1 MGGVSIK
8 PATTASEQAELAE
21 LRRRYIPRGIT
32 TAHPIVADHAKG
44 AELWDVAGRRY
55 IDFAGGIGV
64 MNVGHGHPHV
74 MEAVKAQLDRVTHT
88 SFQVVM
94 YESYLRLAE
103 RLCALAPG
111 EGEKKAIF
119 FSTGA
124 EAVENAVKI
133 ARAHTGRPAI
143 ISFQGSFHGRT
154 LLALSLTGSVVPY
167 KQNFGPYATEIFQ
180 VPFPYEYHGWSTE
193 MALAAL
199 NDLFESAV
207 APERVAAIIIEPVLG
222 EGGFVPA
229 PKAFLEQL
237 RALTLKH
244 GILLIVDEIQS
255 GFGRTGKFFAIEHS
269 GISPDLV
276 TVAKSLAAGFPLSGV
291 VGRADVMDAPGP
303 GGLGGTYG
311 GNPVAC
317 AAGLAVLDVMR
328 DERLP
333 ERAARIGS
341 VVEERMRSWASEH
354 ELVGD
359 VRVMGAMAGM
369 ELVRDRKT
377 KTPADTETAQVLAL
391 ARERGLI
398 LLRAG
403 AHHNV
408 IRTLMPLTIP
418 DDQLDEGLDIIGS
431 ALADVAAGATTKSK
445 KP

>member
-1 MGGVSIK
+1 MQAVGKIGSQPRVGQ
-8 PATTASEQAELAE
+8 ATTEAELAE

-32 TAHPIVADHAKG
+32 TAHPLVVDRAKG

-64 MNVGHGHPHV
+64 LNVGHSHPHV
-74 MEAVKAQLDRVTHT
+74 MEAVRAQLDRVTHT

-111 EGEKKAIF
+111 EGPKKAIF

-133 ARAHTGRPAI
+133 ARAHTGRPAV
-143 ISFQGSFHGRT
+143 ISFHGGFHGRT
-154 LLALSLTGSVVPY
+154 LLALSLTGSVIPY
-167 KQNFGPYATEIFQ
+167 KQNFGPYATEVYQ
-180 VPFPYEYHGWSTE
+180 VPFPYEYRGWSTE
-193 MALAAL
+193 KALASL

-207 APERVAAIIIEPVLG
+207 APQRVAAVIIEPVLG

-229 PKAFLEQL
+229 PAAFMQEL
-237 RALTLKH
+237 RALTERH
-244 GILLIVDEIQS
+244 GILLIADEIQS

-269 GISPDLV
+269 GVAPDLV

-291 VGRADVMDAPGP
+291 VGRAEVMDAPGP

-328 DERLP
+328 DERLV

-354 ELVGD
+354 ALVGD

-369 ELVRDRKT
+369 ELVRDRKA
-377 KTPADTETAQVLAL
+377 KTPADTETAQILAL

-403 AHHNV
+403 MHHNV

-431 ALADVAAGATTKSK
+431 ALAEVAAGGPK
-445 KP
+445 

>member
-1 MGGVSIK
+1 V
-8 PATTASEQAELAE
+8 
-21 LRRRYIPRGIT
+21 
-32 TAHPIVADHAKG
+32 
-44 AELWDVAGRRY
+44 
-55 IDFAGGIGV
+55 
-64 MNVGHGHPHV
+64 
-74 MEAVKAQLDRVTHT
+74 
-88 SFQVVM
+88 
-94 YESYLRLAE
+94 
-103 RLCALAPG
+103 
-111 EGEKKAIF
+111 
-119 FSTGA
+119 
-124 EAVENAVKI
+124 
-133 ARAHTGRPAI
+133 

-167 KQNFGPYATEIFQ
+167 KQNFGPYATETYQ
-180 VPFPYEYHGWSTE
+180 VPFPYEYRGWSTE
-193 MALAAL
+193 KALASL
-199 NDLFESAV
+199 NELFESAV
-207 APERVAAIIIEPVLG
+207 SPQRVAAVIIEPVLG

-229 PKAFLEQL
+229 PAEFMREL
-237 RALTLKH
+237 RALTEQH
-244 GILLIVDEIQS
+244 GILLIADEIQT

-269 GISPDLV
+269 GVSPDLV

-341 VVEERMRSWASEH
+341 VIEERMRSWATEH
-354 ELVGD
+354 EIVGD

-377 KTPADTETAQVLAL
+377 KTPADTETAQVLAA

-403 AHHNV
+403 IHHNV

-418 DDQLDEGLDIIGS
+418 DEQLDEGLDIIGS
-431 ALADVAAGATTKSK
+431 ALAEVAATHK
-445 KP
+445 

>member
-1 MGGVSIK
+1 VSTNQA
-8 PATTASEQAELAE
+8 ATESEQAELAE

-32 TAHPIVADHAKG
+32 TAHPLVAAHAKG
-44 AELWDVAGRRY
+44 SELWDITGRRY

-64 MNVGHGHPHV
+64 LNVGHGHPHV
-74 MEAVKAQLDRVTHT
+74 MEAVHAQVDKVTHT

-103 RLCALAPG
+103 RICALAPG
-111 EGEKKAIF
+111 EGPKKAIF

-133 ARAHTGRPAI
+133 ARAHTGRPAV
-143 ISFQGSFHGRT
+143 ISFHGGFHGRT

-167 KQNFGPYATEIFQ
+167 KQNFGPYATEIYQ
-180 VPFPYEYHGWSTE
+180 VPFPYEYRGWSTE
-193 MALAAL
+193 MALASL
-199 NDLFESAV
+199 DELFESSV
-207 APERVAAIIIEPVLG
+207 SPQRVAAIIIEPVLG

-229 PKAFLEQL
+229 PAAFLRKL
-237 RALTLKH
+237 RALTEQH

-269 GISPDLV
+269 GVSPDLV
-276 TVAKSLAAGFPLSGV
+276 TIAKSLAAGFPLSGV
-291 VGRADVMDAPGP
+291 VGRAEVMDAPGP

-341 VVEERMRSWASEH
+341 VVEERMRSWAAEH
-354 ELVGD
+354 QLVGD

-377 KTPADTETAQVLAL
+377 KTPADTETAQVLAI

-403 AHHNV
+403 IHHNV

-418 DDQLDEGLDIIGS
+418 DDQLHEGLDIIGS
-431 ALADVAAGATTKSK
+431 ALGEVAASGPK
-445 KP
+445 

>member
-1 MGGVSIK
+1 MAQMKVEKQSLD
-8 PATTASEQAELAE
+8 TELTE
-21 LRRRYIPRGIT
+21 LRAKYVPRGIT
-32 TAHPIVADHAKG
+32 TAHPLVADRAKG
-44 AELWDVAGRRY
+44 SELWDVNGRRFV
-55 IDFAGGIGV
+55 DFVGGIGV
-64 MNVGHGHPHV
+64 MNIGHAHPHV
-74 MEAVKAQLDRVTHT
+74 MEAVRAQLERATHT

-103 RLCALAPG
+103 RLCEVAPLK
-111 EGEKKAIF
+111 GEKKAIF

-133 ARAHTGRPAI
+133 ARAFTGRPAV
-143 ISFQGSFHGRT
+143 ISFRGSFHGRT
-154 LLALSLTGSVVPY
+154 LLTLSLTGSVRPY
-167 KQNFGPYATEIFQ
+167 KQNFGPYAAEIYQ
-180 VPFPYEYHGWSTE
+180 SQFPYEYRGWNTE
-193 MALAAL
+193 RALASL
-199 NDLFESAV
+199 ESLFDSEVS
-207 APERVAAIIIEPVLG
+207 PKRVAAVIIEPVLG
-222 EGGFVPA
+222 EGGFVQA
-229 PKAFLEQL
+229 PPDFLRKL
-237 RALTLKH
+237 RELTERH
-244 GILLIVDEIQS
+244 GILLIADEIQS

-269 GISPDLV
+269 GVQPDLV

-317 AAGLAVLDVMR
+317 AAGLAVLDGMR

-333 ERAARIGS
+333 ERASRIGS

-354 ELVGD
+354 QIVGD

-377 KTPADTETAQVLAL
+377 KTPADSETAQLLAR

-403 AHHNV
+403 VHHNV

-418 DDQLDEGLDIIGS
+418 DEQLEEGLDIIGS
-431 ALADVAAGATTKSK
+431 ALAEVAAAA
-445 KP
+445 PN

>member
-1 MGGVSIK
+1 VKSGHQAGGVGTK
-8 PATTASEQAELAE
+8 QAASEAELAE
-21 LRRRYIPRGIT
+21 LRRQYIPRGIS
-32 TAHPIVADHAKG
+32 TAHPLIADRAQG
-44 AELWDVAGRRY
+44 AEIWDVAGRRY

-64 MNVGHGHPHV
+64 MNVGHGHPRV
-74 MEAVKAQLDRVTHT
+74 MEAVRAQLDRVTHT

-111 EGEKKAIF
+111 EGPKKAIF

-124 EAVENAVKI
+124 EAIENAVKI
-133 ARAHTGRPAI
+133 ARAYTGRPAV
-143 ISFQGSFHGRT
+143 ISFQGGFHGRT

-167 KQNFGPYATEIFQ
+167 KQNFGPYATEIYQ
-180 VPFPYEYHGWSTE
+180 VPYPYEYRGWSTE
-193 MALAAL
+193 KALASL
-199 NDLFESAV
+199 EELFESAV
-207 APERVAAIIIEPVLG
+207 PPERVAAIVIEPVLG

-229 PKAFLEQL
+229 PAAFLLEL
-237 RALTLKH
+237 RALTERH

-255 GFGRTGKFFAIEHS
+255 GFGRTGKFFAIEHA
-269 GISPDLV
+269 GVSPDLI

-303 GGLGGTYG
+303 GGLGGTYA
-311 GNPVAC
+311 GNPIAC

-341 VVEERMRSWASEH
+341 VIEERMRSWAAEH
-354 ELVGD
+354 EIVGD
-359 VRVMGAMAGM
+359 IRVMGAMAGM

-377 KTPADTETAQVLAL
+377 KVPADTETAQLLGL

-403 AHHNV
+403 VHHNV
-408 IRTLMPLTIP
+408 IRTLMPLNIP
-418 DDQLDEGLDIIGS
+418 DEQLDEGLDIIGA
-431 ALADVAAGATTKSK
+431 ALADVAAGTTK
-445 KP
+445 

>member
-1 MGGVSIK
+1 VSTK
-8 PATTASEQAELAE
+8 QTATESELAE
-21 LRRRYIPRGIT
+21 LRQRYIPRGIT
-32 TAHPIVADHAKG
+32 TAHPLVVDRAQG
-44 AELWDVAGRRY
+44 AELWDIAGRRY

-64 MNVGHGHPHV
+64 LNVGHGHPHV
-74 MEAVKAQLDRVTHT
+74 MEAVRAQLDRITHT

-111 EGEKKAIF
+111 EGPKKAIF

-133 ARAHTGRPAI
+133 ARAHTGRPAV
-143 ISFQGSFHGRT
+143 ISFQGAFHGRT
-154 LLALSLTGSVVPY
+154 LLALSLTGSVTPY
-167 KQNFGPYATEIFQ
+167 KQNFGPYATEVYQ
-180 VPFPYEYHGWSTE
+180 VPFPYEYRGWSTE
-193 MALAAL
+193 KALDSL
-199 NDLFESAV
+199 DDLLESAV
-207 APERVAAIIIEPVLG
+207 APERVAAVIIEPVLG

-229 PKAFLEQL
+229 PLPFLREL
-237 RALTLKH
+237 RALTERH
-244 GILLIVDEIQS
+244 GILLIADEIQS

-269 GISPDLV
+269 GVAPDLI

-291 VGRADVMDAPGP
+291 VGRAEVMDAPAP

-354 ELVGD
+354 SLVGD

-369 ELVRDRKT
+369 ELVRDRRA

-403 AHHNV
+403 IHHNV

-431 ALADVAAGATTKSK
+431 ALADVAAGAPK
-445 KP
+445 